1 MSQTQPAQFGATAI
15 LMRVLRAS
23 ASDRIALTA
32 AGCAFYAMLALF
44 PGIFLLISLYGMV
57 FDAAAVEPQL
67 EVLRELVPED
77 TFEMIA
83 SRVHDLVE
91 APRPSLEWSA
101 MLSAGLAIWSASA
114 GTRATIGALTSGPN
128 SAKAKGKPSHARLT

>member
-1 MSQTQPAQFGATAI
+1 MSQAETAQFGATAI
-15 LMRVLRAS
+15 VMRVLRAS
-23 ASDRIALTA
+23 ASDRIALTS

-83 SRVHDLVE
+83 TRVHDLVE
-91 APRPSLEWSA
+91 APRPRLEWSA
-101 MLSAGLAIWSASA
+101 
-114 GTRATIGALTSGPN
+114 
-128 SAKAKGKPSHARLT
+128 

>member
-1 MSQTQPAQFGATAI
+1 MSQAKIAQFGATAI

-23 ASDRIALTA
+23 ASDRIALTS

-83 SRVHDLVE
+83 TRVHDLVE
-91 APRPSLEWSA
+91 APRPRLDSRLRRRRRGSRRRH
-101 MLSAGLAIWSASA
+101 AGV
-114 GTRATIGALTSGPN
+114 GVVGAPGRPRRN
-128 SAKAKGKPSHARLT
+128 RHADLHADNRRDVHR